1 MLNVFVFVLFVN
13 CVMEHHMLT
22 VNIVLSLTLS
32 TRTPATIDNKASC
45 LYYNADIARVRKT
58 ALSCGGIQTEVGLM

>member
-13 CVMEHHMLT
+13 CVMEHHILT
-22 VNIVLSLTLS
+22 SSFLLHCQLP
-32 TRTPATIDNKASC
+32 RTPATIDSKASC

-58 ALSCGGIQTEVGLM
+58 AASCGGIQTEVGLM